1 MTKICLVRHG
11 ETDWNAVRRI
21 QGREDIPLNDK
32 GKKQAEE
39 CGHYL
44 KDFYFDV
51 IISSPMVR
59 ARQTADLINNQVGLP
74 AIIEMADF
82 MERDYGLVSGMTIE
96 EKKKKFLNQEHPS
109 VESWEALSQRVM
121 KGIDTIHE
129 IYKGQ
134 SVLLVVHGGVINA
147 ILGSISN
154 EELGH
159 GKTKIMNGSITNI
172 ENQNGT
178 WVIHNY
184 NQVGHLSLSYSN
196 ND

>member
-11 ETDWNAVRRI
+11 ETDWNAIRRI
-21 QGREDIPLNDK
+21 QGREEIPLNDK

-39 CGHYL
+39 CGQYL
-44 KDFYFDV
+44 KNLHFDV
-51 IISSPMVR
+51 LISSPMVR
-59 ARQTADLINNQVGLP
+59 AKQTAELINTHIGLP

-82 MERDYGLVSGMTIE
+82 MERDYGVVSGMTIDE
-96 EKKKKFLNQEHPS
+96 RKEKFPDQEHPS
-109 VESWEALSQRVM
+109 IESWEALSQRVM

-129 IYKGQ
+129 IYQGQ

-172 ENQNGT
+172 ENQNGI
-178 WVIHNY
+178 WVIHEY
-184 NQVGHLSLSYSN
+184 NRVDHLSLSITNS
-196 ND
+196 